1 MFHILFVCTH
11 NRCRSILC
19 EAITRTLGTGVLKVS
34 SAGSHPAGAIYP
46 ETLRQ
51 LAQHGYLVEGL
62 QSAGWE
68 QVEENPP
75 NLVVTVCDS
84 AAGEACPLW
93 LGDAK
98 KMHWPLPDPSKL
110 SDPKEAAVAF
120 KEVIA
125 TIEKQVPV
133 WLAMAEKF

>member
-19 EAITRTLGTGVLKVS
+19 EAITDAHAKGALKVN

-51 LAQHGYLVEGL
+51 LAQHGYSIEGL
-62 QSAGWE
+62 QSTGWE
-68 QVEENPP
+68 AFEQSPP

-93 LGDAK
+93 LGDAQK
-98 KMHWPLPDPSKL
+98 LHWPLTDPSKL
-110 SDPKEAAVAF
+110 SDPELAGVAF
-120 KEVIA
+120 SEVIA
-125 TIEKQVPV
+125 KIEAQVPK
-133 WLAMAEKF
+133 WLAMAQKA

>member
-19 EAITRTLGTGVLKVS
+19 EAITRARGNGFLKVS
-34 SAGSHPAGAIYP
+34 SAGSQPAGAIYP
-46 ETLRQ
+46 ETLNQ
-51 LAQHGYLVEGL
+51 LGKHGYSVEAL

-68 QVEENPP
+68 QAEENPP

-110 SDPKEAAVAF
+110 SDPQQATMAF
-120 KEVIA
+120 KAVIA
-125 TIEKQVPV
+125 TIEAQVPV
-133 WLAMAEKF
+133 WLAMADES

>member
-19 EAITRTLGTGVLKVS
+19 EAITDARAKGALKVS
-34 SAGSHPAGAIYP
+34 SAGSQPAGVIYP

-51 LAQHGYLVEGL
+51 LTRHGYSIEGL
-62 QSAGWE
+62 QSTGWE
-68 QVEENPP
+68 ALEQSPP

-93 LGDAK
+93 LGDVQK
-98 KMHWPLPDPSKL
+98 IHWPLTDPSKL
-110 SDPKEAAVAF
+110 SDPELAEAAF
-120 KEVIA
+120 NEVIA
-125 TIEKQVPV
+125 KIEAQVPE
-133 WLAMAEKF
+133 WLARAQKA